1 MYINSLEQLIAGA
14 EVSIKHS
21 INVLSIPSVKTG
33 TVYEEEV
40 VTSNDITVKNLTDA
54 IKHLHTCKFDNAL
67 MCIRVCPDY
76 PGKNGDIDAVKR
88 CKYYSI
94 KNVIFTAAVSF
105 AVTVIS
111 TKALTTAA
119 SSLMYKKDA
128 NVANANVLK
137 FGMAYVKTAKQKPH
151 SFSEATRLLKKELKK

>member
-1 MYINSLEQLIAGA
+1 MYVNYVEQLIAGA
-14 EVSIKHS
+14 EASIKHS
-21 INVLSIPSVKTG
+21 INVLSMPGVKTG

-54 IKHLHTCKFDNAL
+54 IKHLHTCKFDDAL
-67 MCIRVCPDY
+67 MCIKVCPDY

-94 KNVIFTAAVSF
+94 KNIIFTAAVSF
-105 AVTVIS
+105 TVTVIA

-128 NVANANVLK
+128 TAANANVLK
-137 FGMAYVKTAKQKPH
+137 FGMSYVNVAKQKPH

>member
-21 INVLSIPSVKTG
+21 ITS
-33 TVYEEEV
+33 EEV
-40 VTSNDITVKNLTDA
+40 MTVNNLTIDNLTNA
-54 IKHLHTCKFDNAL
+54 IDHLHKCRFDDAL
-67 MCIRVCPDY
+67 ACIKVCHNY
-76 PGKNGDIDAVKR
+76 PGKDGDIDAVKR

-137 FGMAYVKTAKQKPH
+137 FGMAYVKTAKQKPR

>member
-21 INVLSIPSVKTG
+21 ITS
-33 TVYEEEV
+33 EEV
-40 VTSNDITVKNLTDA
+40 MTVNNLTIDNLTNA
-54 IKHLHTCKFDNAL
+54 IDHLHKCRFDDAL
-67 MCIRVCPDY
+67 ACIKVCHNY
-76 PGKNGDIDAVKR
+76 PGKDGDIDAVKR

>member
-21 INVLSIPSVKTG
+21 INVLSIPVVKTE
-33 TVYEEEV
+33 TSEEV
-40 VTSNDITVKNLTDA
+40 MTVNNLTIDNLTNA
-54 IKHLHTCKFDNAL
+54 IDHLHKCRFDDAL
-67 MCIRVCPDY
+67 ACIKVCHNY
-76 PGKNGDIDAVKR
+76 PGKDGDIDAVKR

>member
-21 INVLSIPSVKTG
+21 INVLSIPVVKTE
-33 TVYEEEV
+33 TSEEV
-40 VTSNDITVKNLTDA
+40 MTVNNLTIDNLTNA
-54 IKHLHTCKFDNAL
+54 IDHLHKCRFDDAL
-67 MCIRVCPDY
+67 ACIKVCHNY
-76 PGKNGDIDAVKR
+76 PGKDGDIDAVKR

-94 KNVIFTAAVSF
+94 KNIIFTAAVSF
-105 AVTVIS
+105 TVTVIA

-128 NVANANVLK
+128 TAANANVLK
-137 FGMAYVKTAKQKPH
+137 FGMSYVNVAKQKPH

>member
-21 INVLSIPSVKTG
+21 INVLSIPVVKTE
-33 TVYEEEV
+33 TSEEV
-40 VTSNDITVKNLTDA
+40 MTVNNLTIDNLTNA
-54 IKHLHTCKFDNAL
+54 IDHLHKCRFDDAL
-67 MCIRVCPDY
+67 ACIKVCHNY
-76 PGKNGDIDAVKR
+76 PGKDGDIDAVKR

-137 FGMAYVKTAKQKPH
+137 FGMAYVTTAKQKPH